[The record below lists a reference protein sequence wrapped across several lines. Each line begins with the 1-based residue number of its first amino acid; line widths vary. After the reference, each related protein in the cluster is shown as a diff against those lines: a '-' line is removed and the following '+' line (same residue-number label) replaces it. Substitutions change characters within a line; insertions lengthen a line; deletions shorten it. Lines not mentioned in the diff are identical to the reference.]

1 MNFTDARWNKT
12 ISDKLRTLIKESK
25 KTHREIANDL
35 NMCESA
41 ISDMLYGKR
50 LTLCN
55 VVDMAC
61 YFGVS
66 VDWLVGLKNGNHKR
80 DA

>member
-1 MNFTDARWNKT
+1 MNFTDARWNST
-12 ISDKLRTLIKESK
+12 ISDKLRTLIKESG
-25 KTHREIANDL
+25 KTQREIAKDL
-35 NMCESA
+35 NYSESA
-41 ISDMLYGKR
+41 ISDMLCGKR

-66 VDWLVGLKNGNHKR
+66 IDWLVGLRNEN
-80 DA
+80 D

>member
-1 MNFTDARWNKT
+1 MNYADVRWNIT
-12 ISDKLRTLIKESK
+12 ISNKLRKLIKESG
-25 KTHREIANDL
+25 KTQREIAKDL
-35 NMCESA
+35 KVYESV
-41 ISDMLYGKR
+41 ISDMLHGKR

-66 VDWLVGLKNGNHKR
+66 LDWLVGMQNDNN
-80 DA
+80 

>member
-1 MNFTDARWNKT
+1 MNYADTRWNTT
-12 ISDKLRTLIKESK
+12 ISNKLRTLIKKSG
-25 KTHREIANDL
+25 KTQREIAKDL
-35 NMCESA
+35 KVYESV
-41 ISDMLYGKR
+41 ISDMLHGRR

-66 VDWLVGLKNGNHKR
+66 VDWLVGLRNEDNN
-80 DA
+80 

>member
-1 MNFTDARWNKT
+1 MNCTDVRWNRT

-25 KTHREIANDL
+25 KTHREIAKDL
-35 NMCESA
+35 NMSESA
-41 ISDMLYGKR
+41 ISDMLCGKR

-61 YFGVS
+61 YFNVS
-66 VDWLVGLKNGNHKR
+66 VDWLVGVRNEDNN
-80 DA
+80 